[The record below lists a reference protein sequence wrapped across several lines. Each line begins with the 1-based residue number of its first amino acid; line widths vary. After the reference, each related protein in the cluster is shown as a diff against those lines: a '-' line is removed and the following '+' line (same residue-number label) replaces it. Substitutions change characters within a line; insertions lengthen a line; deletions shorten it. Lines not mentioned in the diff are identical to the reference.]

1 MTPVALVESMG
12 PGTISEAA
20 RQVVGRLR
28 ALKVSIQSEEKSAIH
43 VAALRADRVRRWAAP
58 MSRRGCSALGGQAEL
73 VYEAV
78 RARRMPC
85 LRVGRHIRFTRPML
99 ERWLAENAER

>member
-1 MTPVALVESMG
+1 MLTVVTQFVGRFARSRSLSIVRPNPSKSLSPDSTVFVDG
-12 PGTISEAA
+12 PLLCPDEAA
-20 RQVVGRLR
+20 QLLAV
-28 ALKVSIQSEEKSAIH
+28 KPS
-43 VAALRADRVRRWAAP
+43 W
-58 MSRRGCSALGGQAEL
+58 

-99 ERWLAENAER
+99 EHWLAENAER